1 MLCLNVLNTTAT
13 CDMLLLCWERN
24 TLIIMTRGF
33 MLHVDV
39 EDDHTTHLLRPRQR
53 RQTTQEE
60 VAEEYM

>member
-1 MLCLNVLNTTAT
+1 MLP
-13 CDMLLLCWERN
+13 
-24 TLIIMTRGF
+24 
-33 MLHVDV
+33 VDV